1 MTLTTS
7 AKLRIGAWCVDPTA
21 GQISRG
27 GEVVRLEAR
36 TLRLLLDLAE
46 HAGQVVSIDDLLDRV
61 WAGVIVTP
69 DSVYQAVASL
79 RRLLGD
85 DPRRPSYIATVPRLG
100 YRLIASVGP
109 WTGQPGVA
117 APARRGPGLMIAVG
131 GALAAAMLLASALVL
146 FQQSRS
152 PSHAAL
158 ALAAQPIT
166 VGVLPFLD
174 LTPQMD
180 ELPLCDDVTEGLI
193 DKLSK
198 YPGLR
203 TPGFRAS
210 LLLRGKHASL
220 ADAAKTLGVS
230 YVVDG
235 SVRLSGDYVRI
246 AARLMRADNGFVI
259 WSQSYYRPVRDTF
272 LIQDSIA
279 SGVARTLAAGKPVSG
294 ARR

>member
-1 MTLTTS
+1 MTFPPS
-7 AKLRIGAWCVDPTA
+7 AKLRIGAWCVDPAA

-46 HAGQVVSIDDLLDRV
+46 HAGQVVSIDALLDRV

-100 YRLIASVGP
+100 YRLIATVGP
-109 WTGQPGVA
+109 WPGELGSPGPAPRRPGPTIMVGGVVA
-117 APARRGPGLMIAVG
+117 AGLF
-131 GALAAAMLLASALVL
+131 LASALVL
-146 FQQSRS
+146 FQQSRA
-152 PSHAAL
+152 PPHAAV
-158 ALAAQPIT
+158 AAAAQPIT

-180 ELPLCDDVTEGLI
+180 ELPLADDVTEGLI

-198 YPGLR
+198 NPRLR

-220 ADAAKTLGVS
+220 ADAAKTLGVR

-259 WSQSYYRPVRDTF
+259 WSQSYYQPVRETF

-279 SGVARTLAAGKPVSG
+279 SGVSRTLAATKPAV
-294 ARR
+294 